1 MPDVYVSHLRQLHR
15 PLGREGEQ
23 TEEHHSWVM
32 EFHERSQPL
41 LAVVG
46 SSLVRRQRS
55 NQTATRVTR
64 RQPAKAGLEP
74 ANGRPLFG
82 RSARAHY
89 NC

>member
-23 TEEHHSWVM
+23 AEEHHSWVM
-32 EFHERSQPL
+32 EFHERRH
-41 LAVVG
+41 G
-46 SSLVRRQRS
+46 SS
-55 NQTATRVTR
+55 QTATRVTR

-74 ANGRPLFG
+74 ANARPLFG